1 MKTIEER
8 KDDFQYW
15 LFDIDGDI
23 EELKSEINEFSQLDF
38 SVDSLN
44 VIENWVL
51 KNFKTKEGLLEEDNK
66 FY

>member
-51 KNFKTKEGLLEEDNK
+51 KNFKTKEELLEEDNK